1 MTRIAWL
8 LTAVLGASTAMAAT
22 KAGVTMP
29 DSVTVETKT
38 LALNGMGLREA
49 TIFDVDVYVAG
60 LYVENVSSNAAK
72 IVAATEIKQIVLRF
86 VRDVDRDDIVE
97 AWTEGFAKNATV
109 PVAKLKALIA
119 QLNRWMPSFDD
130 GDTLTFTIIPGKGVA
145 VDINGKR
152 KGVLGDDDFGRS
164 LVSIWLGPK
173 PPTGDLKRGMLGR
186 HPGS

>member
-1 MTRIAWL
+1 MTRIAL
-8 LTAVLGASTAMAAT
+8 VLTVVLGAATATAAT

-38 LALNGMGLREA
+38 LSLNGLGLREA

-72 IVAATEIKQIVLRF
+72 IVAAVEIKQIVLRF

-97 AWTEGFAKNATV
+97 AWTEGFAKNSTV

-145 VDINGKR
+145 V
-152 KGVLGDDDFGRS
+152 VSRS
-164 LVSIWLGPK
+164 IFTPARWQAHGGL
-173 PPTGDLKRGMLGR
+173 
-186 HPGS
+186 PGFACQ

>member
-1 MTRIAWL
+1 MRRIAL
-8 LTAVLGASTAMAAT
+8 LLAAVLGTATALAGT

-29 DSVTVETKT
+29 DTVKVETKT
-38 LALNGMGLREA
+38 LVLNGMGLREA

-72 IVAATEIKQIVLRF
+72 IIAANETKQIVLRF
-86 VRDVDRDDIVE
+86 VRDVDQDDIVE
-97 AWTEGFAKNATV
+97 AWTEGFAKNATI
-109 PVAKLKALIA
+109 PLAKLKPAIA
-119 QLNRWMPSFDD
+119 QLNRWMPSFSD
-130 GDTLTFTIIPGKGVA
+130 GDTLTFTVIPTKGVA

-164 LVSIWLGPK
+164 LVAIWLGPK

-186 HPGS
+186 HPGA